1 MTGPALA
8 IFATLL
14 GHCWQTQLAPQDVDT
29 HCFTDMW
36 KGGHVRDVH
45 VVTHDGKSVY
55 EGETIYSF
63 DGKVIVFTYV
73 NSLGGVGGG
82 SASVDGQTIAFTGA
96 MRAGPNLPPQ
106 PIDARWRL
114 LAKGY
119 EVITPAEK
127 AVRRFSLAR

>member
-1 MTGPALA
+1 MEPALA

-14 GHCWQTQLAPQDVDT
+14 GHCWQTQLAPRDIDT

-45 VVTHDGKSVY
+45 VVTHGGKSVY

-63 DGKVIVFTYV
+63 DGKAIVFIYV

-82 SASVDGQTIAFTGA
+82 SATVDGKSTAFTGS
-96 MRAGPNLPPQ
+96 MRAAPNAPPQ

-114 LAKGY
+114 VGDGY
-119 EVITPAEK
+119 EVTTPAEK
-127 AVRRFSLAR
+127 AVRRFTLGR